1 MSRSV
6 KNDLTGMVFGRLKVI
21 NFVPDNT
28 RRTRFLCLCECGNHK
43 TYIADA
49 LISGGSVS
57 CGCYGDEVRR
67 AATVIHGHNGLNR
80 SKTYNSWAGM
90 MDRCE
95 WGGHKKSFAR
105 YGARGIRVCNEW
117 HDFNN
122 FLSDMGSR
130 PQGTSIDRINNN
142 LGYFKDNCRWAT
154 RREQSLNTSR
164 TIKVLI
170 NGNIEKVF
178 ELCESLGLSS
188 KAIRSRA
195 ERRGNNYVDALRSI
209 GISCEHLDD
218 FSNTRDLER

>member
-1 MSRSV
+1 MSRSAR
-6 KNDLTGMVFGRLKVI
+6 NDLSGMEFGRLKVL

-28 RRTRFLCLCECGNHK
+28 RRTRFLCLCECGNIK

-57 CGCYGDEVRR
+57 CGCYRKEVIMES
-67 AATVIHGHNGLNR
+67 AVVHGHSGMNR

-95 WGGHKKSFAR
+95 WGGHKKAFSR
-105 YGARGIRVCNEW
+105 YGAKGIRVCNEW

-122 FLSDMGSR
+122 FLSDMGCR
-130 PQGTSIDRINNN
+130 PEGTSIDRINNN

-154 RREQSLNTSR
+154 RSQQSLNTSR

-170 NGNIEKVF
+170 NGEARIVF
-178 ELCESLGLSS
+178 DLQDKLGISM
-188 KAIRSRA
+188 KALRSRA
-195 ERRGNNYVDALRSI
+195 GRRGNDYVEALRSI
-209 GISCEHLDD
+209 GIDCDYCHV
-218 FSNTRDLER
+218 